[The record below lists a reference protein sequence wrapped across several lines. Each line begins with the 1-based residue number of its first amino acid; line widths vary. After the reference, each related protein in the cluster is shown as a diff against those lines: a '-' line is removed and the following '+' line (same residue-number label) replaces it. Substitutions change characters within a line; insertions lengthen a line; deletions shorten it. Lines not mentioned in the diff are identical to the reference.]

1 MHTPAPL
8 TSRMQP
14 AKEEIKGNRERDP
27 SAPHKSVNR
36 ERHRCWQILH
46 CDRSIYSEIIYL
58 WDEQGCDIDPH
69 FYFSGL
75 WDALLHIYKY
85 NTYVKKIPPRLK
97 AAMSYFKL

>member
-36 ERHRCWQILH
+36 ERRRCWRILQ
-46 CDRSIYSEIIYL
+46 CDRSINSEIIYL
-58 WDEQGCDIDPH
+58 WTSKGATLTLISIFRGCGH
-69 FYFSGL
+69 L
-75 WDALLHIYKY
+75 VAHL
-85 NTYVKKIPPRLK
+85 
-97 AAMSYFKL
+97 